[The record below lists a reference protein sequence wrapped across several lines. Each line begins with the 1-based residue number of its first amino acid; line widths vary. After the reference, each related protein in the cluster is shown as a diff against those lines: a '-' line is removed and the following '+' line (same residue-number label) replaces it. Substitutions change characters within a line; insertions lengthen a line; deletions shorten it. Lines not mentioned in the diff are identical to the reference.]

1 MTSIVERP
9 ASIRTIGARPHLAS
23 GPAPATAGGRRA
35 SGRLGS
41 RLLPLRPPE
50 DRLILFSALALVG
63 IGVLEVFSSSA
74 MNFLNTA
81 DGPYGT
87 GGRQLLYALLGIG
100 VMLVIS
106 QYDYRVWRRLATPAI
121 FVALGLLFAVL
132 LPFVTT
138 DRNLNRAFVVGPVSV
153 HAAEFAKLALVLYLA
168 DLLSRRGHALDD
180 FRGTILPAGGAIL
193 LCAGLIMLEPDLGT
207 AVVVGVTGFSM
218 LFVGGLPLRWLV
230 PAGLGAALLGV
241 ASIALRSYQSAR
253 LGGFL
258 DPLSD
263 PTGGT
268 YQTIQGLIGIVSGG
282 ITGKGLGS
290 SQLPGAS
297 TIPYAWND
305 YIFAVIGQELGL
317 VGAAG
322 VLIAFLLIALRGI
335 GISRKAPDT
344 FGALLALGIVV
355 WICGQAMINI
365 GVVLS
370 LLPVTGV
377 PLPLVS
383 QGGSAMVVLL
393 AAIGLL
399 LSISRETGSAAE
411 FGGTDARADRGRR
424 DRGTSLPRVRR
435 SPYAPSPRPRS

>member
-1 MTSIVERP
+1 
-9 ASIRTIGARPHLAS
+9 
-23 GPAPATAGGRRA
+23 
-35 SGRLGS
+35 
-41 RLLPLRPPE
+41 
-50 DRLILFSALALVG
+50 
-63 IGVLEVFSSSA
+63 
-74 MNFLNTA
+74 
-81 DGPYGT
+81 
-87 GGRQLLYALLGIG
+87 
-100 VMLVIS
+100 MLVIS
-106 QYDYRVWRRLATPAI
+106 QYDYRVWRRIATPAI
-121 FVALGLLFAVL
+121 VIAIGLLLAVL

-138 DRNLNRAFVVGPVSV
+138 DRNLNRAVVVGPVSV

-180 FRGTILPAGGAIL
+180 FRGTALPAGGAIL
-193 LCAGLIMLEPDLGT
+193 LCTGLIMLEPDLGT
-207 AVVVGVTGFSM
+207 AVVVGATGFSM

-230 PAGLGAALLGV
+230 PAGLCAALLGV
-241 ASIALRSYQSAR
+241 VSIAVRSYQSAR

-317 VGAAG
+317 VGAVG
-322 VLIAFLLIALRGI
+322 VLIAFLLIALRGV
-335 GISRKAPDT
+335 GIARKAPDS

-355 WICGQAMINI
+355 WICGQAIINI

-399 LSISRETGSAAE
+399 LSISRETESNSDV
-411 FGGTDARADRGRR
+411 GGTDARVDRGRR
-424 DRGTSLPRVRR
+424 DRGTPVPGIRR
-435 SPYAPSPRPRS
+435 GPQAPTPRPRN

>member
-9 ASIRTIGARPHLAS
+9 ASVRTIGARPHRAS
-23 GPAPATAGGRRA
+23 GQAPAMAGGRRA

-41 RLLPLRPPE
+41 RLLPHRPPE

-63 IGVLEVFSSSA
+63 IGVLEVFSASA
-74 MNFLNTA
+74 MNFLKTA

-100 VMLVIS
+100 VMLFTS
-106 QYDYRVWRRLATPAI
+106 QYDYRIWRRLATPAI
-121 FVALGLLFAVL
+121 IAALGLLIAVL

-168 DLLSRRGHALDD
+168 NLLSRRGHALDD
-180 FRGTILPAGGAIL
+180 FRGMILPAGGAIL

-290 SQLPGAS
+290 SQLAGAS

-355 WICGQAMINI
+355 WIFGQAMINI

-377 PLPLVS
+377 PLPFVS

-411 FGGTDARADRGRR
+411 LGGTDARADRGRR
-424 DRGTSLPRVRR
+424 DRGASLPRVRR

>member
-9 ASIRTIGARPHLAS
+9 ASIRTIGVRPHI
-23 GPAPATAGGRRA
+23 ATGATPVAEGGRRA
-35 SGRLGS
+35 AGRLAS
-41 RLLPLRPPE
+41 RLSPLRPPE

-63 IGVLEVFSSSA
+63 IGVLEVFSASA
-74 MNFLNTA
+74 MNFLNTP

-87 GGRQLLYALLGIG
+87 GSRQLLYALLGIG
-100 VMLVIS
+100 VMLVVS
-106 QYDYRVWRRLATPAI
+106 QYDYRVWRRLAAPSI
-121 FVALGLLFAVL
+121 LVALALLVAVL
-132 LPFVTT
+132 LPFVAT
-138 DRNLNRAFVVGPVSV
+138 DRNLNRAIVVGPMTI
-153 HAAEFAKLALVLYLA
+153 HAAEFAKLALVLYLS
-168 DLLSRRGHALDD
+168 DVLSRRGHALDD

-230 PAGLGAALLGV
+230 PAGLGAALLDL

-263 PTGGT
+263 PSGGT

-282 ITGKGLGS
+282 IAGKGLGS

-322 VLIAFLLIALRGI
+322 VLIAFLLIAFRGI

-355 WICGQAMINI
+355 WIIGQAMINI

-411 FGGTDARADRGRR
+411 LGGTDARADRGRR
-424 DRGTSLPRVRR
+424 DRGTPFPRIRR
-435 SPYAPSPRPRS
+435 GPYAPSPRPRS

>member
-1 MTSIVERP
+1 M
-9 ASIRTIGARPHLAS
+9 
-23 GPAPATAGGRRA
+23 
-35 SGRLGS
+35 
-41 RLLPLRPPE
+41 
-50 DRLILFSALALVG
+50 LFRS
-63 IGVLEVFSSSA
+63 
-74 MNFLNTA
+74 
-81 DGPYGT
+81 
-87 GGRQLLYALLGIG
+87 
-100 VMLVIS
+100 
-106 QYDYRVWRRLATPAI
+106 YRVWRRLATPAI
-121 FVALGLLFAVL
+121 VVAIGMLVAVL

-138 DRNLNRAFVVGPVSV
+138 DRNLNRALVVGPATV
-153 HAAEFAKLALVLYLA
+153 HAAEFAKLAIVLYLA

-180 FRGTILPAGGAIL
+180 FRGTILPAGGAIV
-193 LCAGLIMLEPDLGT
+193 LCAGLIILEPDLGT

-218 LFVGGLPLRWLV
+218 LFVGGLPLRWLI
-230 PAGLGAALLGV
+230 PAGIGAALLGL

-335 GISRKAPDT
+335 GVSRKAPDT

-393 AAIGLL
+393 VAIGML
-399 LSISRETGSAAE
+399 LSISRETGSMVE
-411 FGGTDARADRGRR
+411 TGGSDARADRGRR
-424 DRGTSLPRVRR
+424 DGGTPVPRVRR
-435 SPYAPSPRPRS
+435 GPFASTPRSRN